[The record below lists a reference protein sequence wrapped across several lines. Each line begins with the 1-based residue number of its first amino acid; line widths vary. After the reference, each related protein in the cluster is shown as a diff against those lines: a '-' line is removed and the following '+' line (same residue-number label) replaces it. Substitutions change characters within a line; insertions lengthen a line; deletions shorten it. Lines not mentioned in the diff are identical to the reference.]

1 MKFSL
6 SETILDNKE
15 FIAACSAM
23 LFGTG
28 FGLLGCVVLN
38 KVLNKHVLTTC
49 NRNLNEI
56 VVLKTIVGDSYGC
69 VSRKVL
75 QGPAEALKP

>member
-1 MKFSL
+1 MKHKTKPGESYRSLRSLPDIGSLTSSCFAMKFSL

-28 FGLLGCVVLN
+28 FVLLGCVVL
-38 KVLNKHVLTTC
+38 K
-49 NRNLNEI
+49 
-56 VVLKTIVGDSYGC
+56 
-69 VSRKVL
+69 
-75 QGPAEALKP
+75 